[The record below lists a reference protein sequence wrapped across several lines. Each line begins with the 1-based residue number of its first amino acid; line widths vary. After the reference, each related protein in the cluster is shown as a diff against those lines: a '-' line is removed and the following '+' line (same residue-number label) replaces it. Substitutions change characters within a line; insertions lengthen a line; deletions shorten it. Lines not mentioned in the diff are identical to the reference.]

1 MSISAELEGVSVR
14 LGDVQALDSIALK
27 VEPGTFVALL
37 GPSGSGKT
45 TTLNVLAGF
54 VRPDS
59 GAVRFDGA
67 DVTGVPPSRR
77 DIGIVF
83 QGYALF
89 PHMSV
94 ADNVGFPLRMRK
106 TAKAERERQVREALE
121 LVGLDEQ
128 ASRAVG
134 TLSGGQRQRVALA
147 RAIVFE
153 PRMMLLDEPLA
164 ALDKQLRDSMQLE
177 LRRLQ
182 KRVGITT
189 VAVTHDQVEA
199 LTMADVV
206 AVMRDG
212 RIEQVGSPIDV
223 YQRPSTPFVA
233 TFLGEA
239 NLIPVSGGEM
249 PGFGRIGSDRSG
261 SAVIR
266 PENLSL
272 GEAGAPHGNRLLAMA
287 TVTEVSFQGA
297 RLRARARL
305 KDAPEIEL
313 TVSEPAGGDGGVSSG
328 EEVALLLDVDSVHV
342 IGDAVH
348 AAFFGADVRPPGS
361 GARTAPAPGG
371 TMTQS
376 QSQS

>member
-1 MSISAELEGVSVR
+1 VSVRAAIDGVSVK
-14 LGDVQALDSIALK
+14 LGSVQALDGVTLV

-37 GPSGSGKT
+37 GPSGCGKT

-54 VRPDS
+54 VRPDVGVVS
-59 GAVRFDGA
+59 FDGE
-67 DVTGVPPSRR
+67 DVTGVAPHRR
-77 DIGIVF
+77 DLGIVF

-94 ADNVGFPLRMRK
+94 ADNVGFPLRMRRVARAQRG
-106 TAKAERERQVREALE
+106 AKVHEALA
-121 LVGLDEQ
+121 LVGLEEH
-128 ASRAVG
+128 ARRSVA

-153 PRMMLLDEPLA
+153 PRMLLLDEPLA

-182 KRVGITT
+182 QRLGITA

-212 RIEQVGSPIDV
+212 RIEQIGAPAEV
-223 YQRPSTPFVA
+223 YARPATTFVA

-239 NLIPVSGGEM
+239 NLVRVDSGELA
-249 PGFGRIGSDRSG
+249 GFGRIGG
-261 SAVIR
+261 SATGQAVIR
-266 PENLSL
+266 PE
-272 GEAGAPHGNRLLAMA
+272 HA
-287 TVTEVSFQGA
+287 TVHRDEAPDGAGLTAAASIEEVSFQGA

-305 KDAPEIEL
+305 LSAPDTLLTITQPTGAVEL
-313 TVSEPAGGDGGVSSG
+313 SLQPGDRVT
-328 EEVALLLDVDSVHV
+328 LQVDRRDLHV
-342 IGDAVH
+342 IPDA
-348 AAFFGADVRPPGS
+348 AAHIAGEARPLE
-361 GARTAPAPGG
+361 TAPDRRVAER
-371 TMTQS
+371 
-376 QSQS
+376 

>member
-14 LGDVQALDSIALK
+14 LGDVQALESITLE
-27 VEPGTFVALL
+27 VEPGSFLALL

-54 VRPDS
+54 VRPDTGS
-59 GAVRFDGA
+59 VKFDGA
-67 DVTGVPPSRR
+67 EITGVPPSRR

-106 TAKAERERQVREALE
+106 VPKAERRRQVQEALA
-121 LVGLDEQ
+121 LVGLDEH
-128 ASRAVG
+128 ARRVVS

-199 LTMADVV
+199 LTMADVI
-206 AVMRDG
+206 AVMREG
-212 RIEQVGSPIDV
+212 RIEQIGSPLDV
-223 YQRPSTPFVA
+223 YQRPDTPFVA

-239 NLIPVSGGEM
+239 NLIPVRRGEM
-249 PGFGRIGSDRSG
+249 AGFGRVGGERSG

-272 GEAGAPHGNRLLAMA
+272 GEGDAGQGHRLQATA
-287 TVTEVSFQGA
+287 TVTEVSFQGS

-305 KDAPEIEL
+305 KNAPEVEL
-313 TVSEPAGGDGGVSSG
+313 TVSEPVRGAGGVRTG
-328 EEVALLLDVDSVHV
+328 EDVTLLLDVESVHLLAV
-342 IGDAVH
+342 ADDAAEAVPT
-348 AAFFGADVRPPGS
+348 AGGLGQGS
-361 GARTAPAPGG
+361 AG
-371 TMTQS
+371 
-376 QSQS
+376 